1 MFRTGDLELPFATY
15 NRELLATLNPQ
26 IDREIVRQKAQQT
39 TSFRPKCMLKRLLGG
54 EHTDIHEVAKELGL
68 SSRTLQRRIA
78 EEGSSHPNSGPT
90 DKMGGR

>member
-1 MFRTGDLELPFATY
+1 MSSCSGPTISNFRSPLKT
-15 NRELLATLNPQ
+15 LLAALNPQ

-68 SSRTLQRRIA
+68 SSRTLHR
-78 EEGSSHPNSGPT
+78 
-90 DKMGGR
+90 